1 MDVFDLQ
8 AKISLDSSA
17 FTNGLSAAASKAKT
31 FAKVGIG
38 VATAATVAVAG
49 GFAAAAKSTAAYG
62 DNVDKT
68 SQKLGLSAEAFQK
81 WDYVMKIAGT
91 DMNSM
96 GTGLKTLTNKLDEAK
111 NGSSDAQEMFGKLGL
126 SMEELG
132 NMSREEVFEATI
144 KGFQGLEDSTE
155 RAALANDL
163 FGRSGQNLAPLFN
176 QTAQQTEEQM
186 ALAEKYGMVMPEAA
200 VKASAAFQDSMTT
213 MQMTF
218 TGMKNRLMGEFLPSI
233 TQVTDGLA
241 MMFAGDYDE
250 GLAKIDEG
258 INAFV
263 ENINNI
269 LPKVLEI
276 GGKILGSLANAIIE
290 NLPQL
295 LSAAGQALKT
305 LGKGFI
311 SNMPTIIKS
320 GIQII
325 KTLISGL
332 LQAIPELINSAGSII
347 TELTNGLVQS
357 LPELIPAVVD
367 IILTIVQALIDNIG
381 LVVDAAIQISMAL
394 AEGIINALPVLIEK
408 VPEIV
413 SSLAQAIIDNA
424 PKLLNAGI
432 QLIVMLATGIGSAI
446 GQVLSMGAQAVG
458 QFVSGIAG
466 KVSAVIAK
474 GKELVSKFIQGIKSF
489 FGKLLS
495 TGKGAIDAVKNGIT
509 GKVGQALKWGKDLMS
524 NLIGGIKSK
533 IGELAN
539 VVSNVGGKIKSLLGF
554 SEPEEGPLSDFHTYA
569 PDMMDLFI
577 KGIKDN
583 RRKLINETK
592 KAFDLKNVIQ
602 GGVALSGNT
611 TGYTNNFYITIDG
624 SRGSEDVVESLIK
637 QIELRTRMA

>member
-17 FTNGLSAAASKAKT
+17 FVNGLSSAAGKAKQ
-31 FAKVGIG
+31 FAKVGFGIAA
-38 VATAATVAVAG
+38 VATTAMVG
-49 GFAAAAKSTAAYG
+49 GFAKAAKSTAEYG
-62 DNVDKT
+62 DNVDKM
-68 SQKLGLSAEAFQK
+68 SQKIGISAESYQK
-81 WDYVMKIAGT
+81 WDYVMKRAGT
-91 DMNSM
+91 SVDNLKM
-96 GTGLKTLTNKLDEAK
+96 GMKTLSKQAESNSE
-111 NGSSDAQEMFGKLGL
+111 SFQKLGISQEEVASL
-126 SMEELG
+126 SQEELF
-132 NMSREEVFEATI
+132 NKTI
-144 KGFQGLEDSTE
+144 KGLADMEAGTE
-155 RAALANDL
+155 RTALASELLGRAGADL
-163 FGRSGQNLAPLFN
+163 GPLLN
-176 QTAQQTEEQM
+176 QGSQAIEDQM
-186 ALAEKYGMVMPEAA
+186 QIAEKYGMVMPDEA

-218 TGMKNRLMGEFLPSI
+218 TGLKNRLMGEFLPSI

-263 ENINNI
+263 ENINNV

-408 VPEIV
+408 IPEIV
-413 SSLAQAIIDNA
+413 SSLAQAVIDNA

-466 KVSAVIAK
+466 KVSSVIAK

-524 NLIGGIKSK
+524 NLIGGIRSK

-539 VVSNVGGKIKSLLGF
+539 VVSNVGSKIKSLLGF

-583 RRKLINETK
+583 RRKLINETR

-637 QIELRTRMA
+637 QIEMRTRMA